1 MAVSGGTDGWPVK
14 LFRLADI
21 VLRAVSRH
29 PLAACC
35 LIGFLSGALLD
46 LDHVPRWLFH
56 VRYPVLVPVAGPH
69 PLVQGRNLHGLALVV
84 GGLAGAYAGGSVLL
98 LVLGRAIAMVRTIVY
113 ARVTARTNR
122 VTEK

>member
-14 LFRLADI
+14 LFRLANI
-21 VLRAVSRH
+21 VFRAVSRH

-46 LDHVPRWLFH
+46 LDHIPRWLFN
-56 VRYPVLVPVAGPH
+56 VRYPVLVPVAGPS
-69 PLVQGRNLHGLALVV
+69 PLVQGRNLHGLALLV
-84 GGLAGAYAGGSVLL
+84 GGLAGAYAGGSVLIM
-98 LVLGRAIAMVRTIVY
+98 VLGRAAARVRTILY
-113 ARVTARTNR
+113 ARMSARTRR